1 MGEAG
6 VGGGVGSP
14 PTQADGVHKAW
25 REAPPDV
32 ERWLPMRRHGG
43 AREEVVM
50 QSVLAAAL
58 WVH

>member
-1 MGEAG
+1 MGEAKKKKEA
-6 VGGGVGSP
+6 

-32 ERWLPMRRHGG
+32 ERWLPTRRHGG